1 MEDETVS
8 RVGQMPIPVPDGVK
22 VSIKDN
28 FVQVEGPKGKLE
40 RTLRPEMDIRQDG
53 NVITVVR
60 PSDEAQMKA
69 FHGLTRSLVNNMVVG
84 VSEGFEK
91 VLQIEGVG
99 YRPELDGKTL
109 VLHVG
114 FSHDVRVEPPDGIN
128 FDVDTR
134 TRIIRVQGID
144 KQVVGHIA
152 ADIRKIRPP
161 EPYKGKGIRYQG
173 EYVRRKAGKAGKV
186 A

>member
-1 MEDETVS
+1 
-8 RVGQMPIPVPDGVK
+8 MPIELPDKVK
-22 VSIKDN
+22 ATINGNHVR
-28 FVQVEGPKGKLE
+28 VEGPKGTME
-40 RTLRPEMDIRQDG
+40 RTFRPEILINLNDG
-53 NVITVVR
+53 VITLER
-60 PSDEAQMKA
+60 PSDEPQIRA
-69 FHGLTRSLVNNMVVG
+69 FHGLTRSLLYNMVIG
-84 VSEGFEK
+84 VSKGFEK
-91 VLQIEGVG
+91 VLQVEGVG
-99 YRPELDGKTL
+99 YRPELDGKDL
-109 VLHVG
+109 ILHVG
-114 FSHDVRVEPPDGIN
+114 FSHDVRVTPPEGID

-134 TRIIRVQGID
+134 ARLIRVQGID

>member
-1 MEDETVS
+1 
-8 RVGQMPIPVPDGVK
+8 MPIVLPEKVK
-22 VSIKDN
+22 ATINGNQVR
-28 FVQVEGPKGKLE
+28 VEGPKGSME
-40 RTLRPEMDIRQDG
+40 RTFRPEISISLKDG
-53 NVITVVR
+53 IITVER
-60 PSDEAQMKA
+60 PSDEPQIRA
-69 FHGLTRSLVNNMVVG
+69 FHGLTRALLNNMVVG

-91 VLQIEGVG
+91 VLQVEGVG
-99 YRPELDGKTL
+99 YRPELDGEDL
-109 VLHVG
+109 ILHVG
-114 FSHDVRVEPPDGIN
+114 FSHDVRVSPPEGIN

-134 TRIIRVQGID
+134 ARIIKVQGID
-144 KQVVGHIA
+144 KQLVGHIA